1 MTGAD
6 ERLFLWINN
15 LAGKSHIFDNVIEWV
30 ASDYF
35 IPVILS
41 LALILLWFVG
51 RDRPTRLRYQVGV
64 FVALTSMALACL
76 AVYSIN
82 AAHFRPRP
90 FTEYDVTL
98 LFYQPTDSS
107 FPANS
112 AAAAFGIAAGVWCV
126 NKRLGVLMA
135 VLAGLFDLPA
145 SSPGYTTRPI
155 SRPGR

>member
-1 MTGAD
+1 M
-6 ERLFLWINN
+6 
-15 LAGKSHIFDNVIEWV
+15 
-30 ASDYF
+30 
-35 IPVILS
+35 
-41 LALILLWFVG
+41 
-51 RDRPTRLRYQVGV
+51 

-76 AVYSIN
+76 AVYTIN

-126 NKRLGVLMA
+126 NRRLGVLMA
-135 VLAGLFDLPA
+135 VFAGLFGLARVVAGVHYPA
-145 SSPGYTTRPI
+145 DIAAGALIGIVMAYLTSKLKNLLEPVTTWVVRI
-155 SRPGR
+155 ARILCLA